1 MKQNVYVYYMCVCV
15 CVCVSHYSGE
25 LAKWIERKLE
35 KVREMAVRQN
45 DSEPDTDEEQSSED
59 DATDAETES
68 EFLLVVLALQIVT
81 INLSI
86 NHWKF

>member
-1 MKQNVYVYYMCVCV
+1 MFITCV